1 MRYNKKMRKLKMISK
16 MIILKMI
23 ILKMIILKMIVKN
36 LILKRIK
43 GRGKLSRLK
52 KMVKLDYQESRKKV
66 IN

>member
-43 GRGKLSRLK
+43 GGKLSRLK
-52 KMVKLDYQESRKKV
+52 KMVKLDYQNPGRR
-66 IN
+66 